1 MPYAGRS
8 KTAHQLKGDRVGS
21 HPLTSPFLS
30 LALPL
35 LASLLLI
42 FLPSSSF
49 SGVSKRAAAARAL
62 WMASV
67 RHLTLTL
74 THTLYAIPAA
84 CRVCG
89 DALWTPPDGV
99 TYPYSL

>member
-1 MPYAGRS
+1 
-8 KTAHQLKGDRVGS
+8 
-21 HPLTSPFLS
+21 
-30 LALPL
+30 
-35 LASLLLI
+35 
-42 FLPSSSF
+42 
-49 SGVSKRAAAARAL
+49 
-62 WMASV
+62 MASV